1 MISVSVIPQT
11 LCYAGIGRSSDF
23 VLLAARLPGIRVF
36 QWPVL
41 IYIIYTRYMHCPKNG
56 LTASGNVADSHCIP
70 ILALK
75 PHSLREPNARA
86 KVVFILQ
93 QSKQSHNKLHILEA
107 HFTPHGKQRVS
118 LLENCGFLVGKL
130 EFSNRETLAPILSV
144 KPVVKFLVTIERQV
158 FLEASATQ
166 GIEHHFLLNRRES
179 DNTPTAIEIASPAEV
194 YYKH

>member
-1 MISVSVIPQT
+1 
-11 LCYAGIGRSSDF
+11 
-23 VLLAARLPGIRVF
+23 
-36 QWPVL
+36 
-41 IYIIYTRYMHCPKNG
+41 MHCPKNG

-70 ILALK
+70 ILALGSHN
-75 PHSLREPNARA
+75 PQEPNARA

-158 FLEASATQ
+158 FLEVSATQ

-194 YYKH
+194 YDEH